1 MDPKIVKGSQRQ
13 LRGLADAL
21 GNAGDGNALALMLQ
35 TGSFLLNRCAD
46 SGNEFAAMSDEA
58 FEDAMDAMAAMA
70 EKIVELAVLP
80 RCGDALK
87 WKDQIDQLKRSAEA
101 IANRGKDLQSEA
113 QKLTK
118 LNDSAE
124 QINREQ
130 ENQLEQLK
138 QRGEEITADIQ
149 RVQEQMDRCGE
160 ENMRR
165 LEYFKVLQAEWR
177 SVDADTKH
185 LVAKIE
191 SMEKTLERLRDSG
204 EDFTEAR
211 QEQLQTQ
218 IDEMAAKVERRKG
231 EINGLNEKL
240 AQLRECRKTLD
251 GQHEALE
258 ADVLDAI
265 SGMLEE
271 MNSDSMQLLQRLE
284 SAKNTAQT
292 LRERFD
298 QCLSM
303 QADDTSRMEANE
315 ALIDKLS
322 RILGENDPL
331 NSSLRATMD
340 FNQTEK
346 LRALRESVRDELR
359 QIDELLALCVRA
371 MSENRRNVLN
381 KVSQGPSAKGGQGG

>member
-21 GNAGDGNALALMLQ
+21 NDASDGNTLALMLQ
-35 TGSFLLNRCAD
+35 TGAFLLNRCAD

-70 EKIVELAVLP
+70 EKIIELAVLP

-101 IANRGKDLQSEA
+101 IASRGKDLQSEA

-138 QRGEEITADIQ
+138 QRGEEIAADIQ

-218 IDEMAAKVERRKG
+218 IDEMVAKVERRKG

-315 ALIDKLS
+315 VLIDKLS